1 MKILLDCNFYNFPY
15 NGKWKFDEGYE
26 SKKLN
31 ENLKQRSLYWDYSK
45 ICIFQK
51 MITKPEEKIL
61 KRPEYN
67 PNAKKKKNCND
78 SNIYNKKLEIKEIY
92 WENILTKF
100 SKSNS
105 YDHATIFDLCQ

>member
-1 MKILLDCNFYNFPY
+1 MEIRWRVWIEKVEWKSQTKISVLRL
-15 NGKWKFDEGYE
+15 
-26 SKKLN
+26 
-31 ENLKQRSLYWDYSK
+31 
-45 ICIFQK
+45 FQNMYLPK
-51 MITKPEEKIL
+51 NDHKTWRKNIEKTWI
-61 KRPEYN
+61 N